1 MAVSIEPNAAHRLR
15 QVLSST
21 SDLVLRLE
29 LQQVLESATMSFA
42 PSVTLR
48 NLIAACDSCRS
59 DGTTPI
65 NRGELCDA
73 HRARFNL
80 ELCSDR
86 AALQEGPAE
95 HLDEL
100 MRRAMASGELG
111 TEVFAALRRQS
122 QALDAV
128 WEAYR
133 RGAAQLP
140 DAVAANVERALVKMP
155 RILGGAP
162 PRMSSVA

>member
-1 MAVSIEPNAAHRLR
+1 MG
-15 QVLSST
+15 
-21 SDLVLRLE
+21 
-29 LQQVLESATMSFA
+29 
-42 PSVTLR
+42 LR
-48 NLIAACDSCRS
+48 NVIAGCDTCRS
-59 DGTTPI
+59 DGIAPI
-65 NRGELCDA
+65 DRTSLCDV

-80 ELCSDR
+80 EVCADR
-86 AALQEGPAE
+86 AALQEGPVE
-95 HLDEL
+95 HLDDL

-111 TEVFAALRRQS
+111 TELLAAFRRQA

-140 DAVAANVERALVKMP
+140 ESVAASVERALVKVP

-162 PRMSSVA
+162 TREASVA

>member
-1 MAVSIEPNAAHRLR
+1 MTLEPNAAGRLR
-15 QVLSST
+15 HVLSTT
-21 SDLVLRLE
+21 SDLVLRME
-29 LQQVLESATMSFA
+29 LQQVLESAPMSFV
-42 PSVTLR
+42 PSVGLR
-48 NLIAACDSCRS
+48 NMIAACETCRA
-59 DGTTPI
+59 DGSTPV
-65 NRGELCDA
+65 NRSLLCDM
-73 HRARFNL
+73 HRARYNL
-80 ELCSDR
+80 ELCADR
-86 AALQEGPAE
+86 AALQSGPVE

-111 TEVFAALRRQS
+111 TELLAAFRRQA

-140 DAVAANVERALVKMP
+140 DPVAANVERALVKVP

-162 PRMSSVA
+162 QRMTTVA

>member
-1 MAVSIEPNAAHRLR
+1 MGFEPNAPQRLR
-15 QVLSST
+15 LLLEST
-21 SDLVLRLE
+21 SDLPLRLE
-29 LQQVLESATMSFA
+29 LQQVLESTPMPFV
-42 PSVTLR
+42 PSVGLR
-48 NLIAACDSCRS
+48 NVIAGCDACRS
-59 DGTTPI
+59 DGIAPI
-65 NRGELCDA
+65 DRAALCAA

-80 ELCSDR
+80 EVCADR
-86 AALQEGPAE
+86 AALQEGPID

-111 TEVFAALRRQS
+111 TELLAAFRRQAR
-122 QALDAV
+122 ALDAV

-140 DAVAANVERALVKMP
+140 DSVAASVERALVKVP

-162 PRMSSVA
+162 TRETSVA